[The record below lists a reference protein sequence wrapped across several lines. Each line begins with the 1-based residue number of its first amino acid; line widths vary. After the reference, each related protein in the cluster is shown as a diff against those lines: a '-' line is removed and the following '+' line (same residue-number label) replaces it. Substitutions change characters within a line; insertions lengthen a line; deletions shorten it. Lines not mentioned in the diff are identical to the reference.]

1 MPFEVKSIYGMENE
15 AGAQEG
21 QADIGD
27 DDDDEEATCKVC
39 LFEPKDTLLM
49 PCGHFCVCK
58 GCADLLKQ
66 KTPLCPMCR

>member
-49 PCGHFCVCK
+49 PCGHFCVC
-58 GCADLLKQ
+58 
-66 KTPLCPMCR
+66 

>member
-1 MPFEVKSIYGMENE
+1 MQDD
-15 AGAQEG
+15 AGAEEG
-21 QADIGD
+21 EADLG

-39 LFEPKDTLLM
+39 LYEPKDTLLM

-66 KTPLCPMCR
+66 KTPL